1 MVKNPLEARLKEYA
15 KPLAG
20 KYHGAASWQPN
31 IDAWS
36 ERASDNSKIAPRAS
50 DGPMVEHD
58 TGKKMEVRDSAMQ
71 PKTSRKVDAL
81 MAGKGDLNYSGTYLP
96 KVRRGG

>member
-1 MVKNPLEARLKEYA
+1 MVKNPLEKRLKEYSD
-15 KPLAG
+15 PLHG
-20 KYHGAASWQPN
+20 PHGAASWKPN
-31 IDAWS
+31 FDFWID
-36 ERASDNSKIAPRAS
+36 RASDNSKIAPRAS

-58 TGKKMEVRDSAMQ
+58 TGKKMAVRDSAMQ